1 MVGHSDHS
9 SGGNPLNTGY
19 SRKHRLSI
27 VPGTITKLPG
37 RNMDTHFRHRL
48 LLGTL
53 FGTFLLAGCSGSSG
67 SGSDEP
73 TPVTPTPQAPATT
86 ESLSGTAAI
95 GAAITDGTVTA
106 ICSDGTGFTEAVTT
120 DANGNWSG
128 EVTNGAMPCA
138 LQVTGGN
145 PPVTLHSYAT
155 TAGTVNITP
164 LTDMIMASATGQT
177 PADWFANFD
186 GTPVD
191 TSTAST
197 SLLNSFAAKG
207 FDIPAA
213 GNPMTT
219 PFVADG
225 TGWDGLLDD
234 IGDAIDNDPAI
245 DGYDALVTLIRDGN
259 LANLPAPPPAEMFSI
274 SGTISGAT
282 GTVIWE
288 TRVAG
293 SIVRD
298 GGDSNG
304 TVVFS
309 PAAGIG
315 EGSNWSVVINTAPAG
330 QTCLVTDGN
339 GTLTADV
346 DNVAITCADIVVGPT
361 NYSISG
367 TVAGASGPVTWELR
381 KDGAFH
387 NDGSATNGAVTF
399 TGAMVSGSVWAVSI
413 NSSPTGQTCSV
424 SSGSGTLN
432 ADVSNVSITCEDE
445 VVTPPLAPGEALYD
459 FSTLNLD
466 PELPAGFTPI
476 APDVSP
482 LDPSSN
488 IASLYAQLAAQ
499 QQDAIFAPV
508 PAGLTSTVTSI
519 STGTSYDITEATP
532 THDWVRITQVSMG
545 IDGVADTHDD
555 YIISYSISPFGYLGV
570 SYGFDH
576 PGADGQWYTED
587 DVVAGNGGAV
597 IIPQNALLE
606 FEGASEGAVLVLP
619 CLNPGDDGIA
629 FTADDYPDCRMGYQV
644 MVIDGEGNRGQV
656 VTYDSSGPDNLW
668 FTSDDAVD
676 NYTLIS
682 TDVSIP
688 QTVTAVF
695 NGEGADGEWFTA
707 DDRVQT
713 HVQQRLGD
721 NYQPLYSATYN
732 LAGSDSVWFTSDDNV
747 SGYGYYGYNDD
758 GDLLIIAN
766 HTGIGLDGEWF
777 TADDFASGTL
787 SFTSDTDAGIVS
799 ISARVNGMGPDGKWL
814 SGDDNIYGYSYRM
827 YDDANNELERAD
839 FSSKGTD
846 GLWFTSDDL
855 PTASYNY
862 WKYERD
868 AEGRVLKQFYYD
880 PARAPNDPAFS
891 DSQIYRYTVYSA
903 DFSNSLG
910 LYAAD
915 FGADGAPLTADDTLP
930 WPYSTATDTGYNQF
944 NQPGP
949 DAEWF
954 TDDDVLSGYIVE
966 TFSGSRLTVY
976 ERYDTSDTLLFY
988 TQYSELSPTSYRLE
1002 DFQRN
1007 DAGTFDLTGYRE
1019 IEEDAYGNPL
1029 FTTGFDAAG
1038 EITNVAY
1045 TERNSDGLIVRESS
1059 AYSPGAD
1066 GIWKTDDDFSYY
1078 SLSEYNAAGE
1088 LVMSASEY
1096 WGSDGIWN
1104 TTDDRYIVSAI
1115 YLLDYGT
1122 ELLASNAGFIPA
1134 TCADVVAGSGDISVM
1149 VRDANGA
1156 AIAGTIVMLNDND
1169 ATVTTDASGMASFT
1183 GLSGTQNVHV
1193 FNDGY
1198 GYESFYC
1205 VAPGQDVTLYSELD
1219 QLGVAADRSYVP
1231 FYNDTGES
1239 YVLALLDDNHRPVHE
1254 VDRLFLTSYE
1264 ANYYYEDLYFDVPVG
1279 TEVTGN
1285 LWAFKV
1291 ESGVVTSAEDLGSQT
1306 FTTIPAGENP
1316 IVADREQLS
1325 ISFTAT
1331 DLVTVA
1337 VSGNGLVNLGG
1348 FLTLGSP
1355 VQLPGADIDLPETRL
1370 ASVAY
1375 TENWEYWQPGD
1386 VLDRSGD
1393 IAEFSVASGIAYRPI
1408 MESQNDSSDNPT
1420 ISWTPVR
1427 DRIDGYSDLTTLR
1440 LKTSQ
1445 ASAGYQTAWAIH
1457 LPAGETSV
1465 TLPSLPA
1472 GITDAVLPDSQYS
1485 LMLET
1490 TAFIDMD
1497 YDEVMGV
1504 VDLHDIDDSIATE
1517 LMRTSTLEALAPK
1530 LMR

>member
-1 MVGHSDHS
+1 
-9 SGGNPLNTGY
+9 
-19 SRKHRLSI
+19 
-27 VPGTITKLPG
+27 
-37 RNMDTHFRHRL
+37 MDTHFRHRL

-399 TGAMVSGSVWAVSI
+399 TGAMVSGSTWAVSI

-445 VVTPPLAPGEALYD
+445 VVTPPPAPGETLYD

-576 PGADGQWYTED
+576 PGADGQWYT
-587 DVVAGNGGAV
+587 
-597 IIPQNALLE
+597 
-606 FEGASEGAVLVLP
+606 
-619 CLNPGDDGIA
+619 
-629 FTADDYPDCRMGYQV
+629 
-644 MVIDGEGNRGQV
+644 
-656 VTYDSSGPDNLW
+656 
-668 FTSDDAVD
+668 
-676 NYTLIS
+676 
-682 TDVSIP
+682 
-688 QTVTAVF
+688 
-695 NGEGADGEWFTA
+695 
-707 DDRVQT
+707 
-713 HVQQRLGD
+713 
-721 NYQPLYSATYN
+721 
-732 LAGSDSVWFTSDDNV
+732 
-747 SGYGYYGYNDD
+747 
-758 GDLLIIAN
+758 
-766 HTGIGLDGEWF
+766 
-777 TADDFASGTL
+777 
-787 SFTSDTDAGIVS
+787 
-799 ISARVNGMGPDGKWL
+799 
-814 SGDDNIYGYSYRM
+814 
-827 YDDANNELERAD
+827 
-839 FSSKGTD
+839 
-846 GLWFTSDDL
+846 
-855 PTASYNY
+855 
-862 WKYERD
+862 
-868 AEGRVLKQFYYD
+868 
-880 PARAPNDPAFS
+880 
-891 DSQIYRYTVYSA
+891 
-903 DFSNSLG
+903 
-910 LYAAD
+910 
-915 FGADGAPLTADDTLP
+915 
-930 WPYSTATDTGYNQF
+930 
-944 NQPGP
+944 
-949 DAEWF
+949 
-954 TDDDVLSGYIVE
+954 
-966 TFSGSRLTVY
+966 
-976 ERYDTSDTLLFY
+976 
-988 TQYSELSPTSYRLE
+988 
-1002 DFQRN
+1002 
-1007 DAGTFDLTGYRE
+1007 
-1019 IEEDAYGNPL
+1019 
-1029 FTTGFDAAG
+1029 
-1038 EITNVAY
+1038 
-1045 TERNSDGLIVRESS
+1045 
-1059 AYSPGAD
+1059 
-1066 GIWKTDDDFSYY
+1066 
-1078 SLSEYNAAGE
+1078 
-1088 LVMSASEY
+1088 
-1096 WGSDGIWN
+1096 
-1104 TTDDRYIVSAI
+1104 
-1115 YLLDYGT
+1115 
-1122 ELLASNAGFIPA
+1122 
-1134 TCADVVAGSGDISVM
+1134 
-1149 VRDANGA
+1149 
-1156 AIAGTIVMLNDND
+1156 
-1169 ATVTTDASGMASFT
+1169 
-1183 GLSGTQNVHV
+1183 
-1193 FNDGY
+1193 
-1198 GYESFYC
+1198 
-1205 VAPGQDVTLYSELD
+1205 
-1219 QLGVAADRSYVP
+1219 
-1231 FYNDTGES
+1231 
-1239 YVLALLDDNHRPVHE
+1239 
-1254 VDRLFLTSYE
+1254 
-1264 ANYYYEDLYFDVPVG
+1264 
-1279 TEVTGN
+1279 
-1285 LWAFKV
+1285 
-1291 ESGVVTSAEDLGSQT
+1291 
-1306 FTTIPAGENP
+1306 
-1316 IVADREQLS
+1316 
-1325 ISFTAT
+1325 
-1331 DLVTVA
+1331 
-1337 VSGNGLVNLGG
+1337 
-1348 FLTLGSP
+1348 
-1355 VQLPGADIDLPETRL
+1355 
-1370 ASVAY
+1370 
-1375 TENWEYWQPGD
+1375 
-1386 VLDRSGD
+1386 
-1393 IAEFSVASGIAYRPI
+1393 
-1408 MESQNDSSDNPT
+1408 
-1420 ISWTPVR
+1420 
-1427 DRIDGYSDLTTLR
+1427 
-1440 LKTSQ
+1440 
-1445 ASAGYQTAWAIH
+1445 
-1457 LPAGETSV
+1457 
-1465 TLPSLPA
+1465 
-1472 GITDAVLPDSQYS
+1472 
-1485 LMLET
+1485 
-1490 TAFIDMD
+1490 
-1497 YDEVMGV
+1497 
-1504 VDLHDIDDSIATE
+1504 
-1517 LMRTSTLEALAPK
+1517 
-1530 LMR
+1530 